1 MIANIKYTHNRRVP
15 VAKVPKKKNS
25 RTIDMSQPKYSA
37 IPAQTP
43 KINLLDDFLSFD
55 IIL

>member
-55 IIL
+55 IML